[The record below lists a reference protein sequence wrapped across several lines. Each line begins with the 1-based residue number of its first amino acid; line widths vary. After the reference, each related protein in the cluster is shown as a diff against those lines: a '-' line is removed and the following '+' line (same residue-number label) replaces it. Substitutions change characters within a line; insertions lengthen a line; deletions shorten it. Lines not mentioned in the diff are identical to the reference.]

1 MEKAKLTQPEPDSA
15 LSFAKLFLIL
25 AVLTL
30 GFVLGVRF
38 VILPVSAVP
47 AIESEA
53 SR

>member
-1 MEKAKLTQPEPDSA
+1 MEKTKLNTTDSASA

-25 AVLTL
+25 AMLTL

-38 VILPVSAVP
+38 VILPVSTAP

-53 SR
+53 SK